1 MGAQLMKENLWVEE
15 LDNIKPD
22 AGYNQLL
29 SNLTK
34 NELNEMRK
42 LWDFHG
48 ISQLNKAELIQE
60 LTKRI
65 ADNLES
71 WLQYLGSEQ
80 TEFLKEIIIQC
91 EKYSA
96 AYIEVNEFTFY
107 IADYFE
113 ARGVVFLGQHQETA
127 IFLIPEEL
135 RSKIKSIL
143 NKKSIKKQ
151 IRLNDSYIKY
161 AVGSAVYYGI
171 LSPEL
176 LYNSLERYLTPEWR
190 IDPLD
195 VVLEYGEFSVLA
207 DSAGPFFILGAV
219 EDAPEILIEREERSD
234 LDYYIPSKKEI
245 ENAYQKGH
253 PSWNLAQRRFKKK
266 LTRDYK
272 LPQEEAERILFG
284 FYLMINNNVST
295 AEIVRVL
302 AEDFE
307 IDIFAGKDELIK
319 LINDFHN
326 NTKQWVLK
334 GHSPAEVYNKI

>member
-1 MGAQLMKENLWVEE
+1 MKENLWVEE
-15 LDNIKPD
+15 LDNIEPD
-22 AGYNQLL
+22 ASYNQLL
-29 SNLTK
+29 SNFTK

-65 ADNLES
+65 ADHLES

-80 TEFLKEIIIQC
+80 AEFLKEIIMQC

-113 ARGVVFLGQHQETA
+113 ARGIVFLGQHQETA
-127 IFLIPEEL
+127 IFIMPEEL
-135 RSKIKSIL
+135 RIKIKSIL

-151 IRLNDSYIKY
+151 IRLNDSYIKC
-161 AVGSAVYYGI
+161 AVGIAVYYGV
-171 LSPEL
+171 LTPEL

-207 DSAGPFFILGAV
+207 YSAGLFFVLGAV
-219 EDAPEILIEREERSD
+219 EDAPDILIEREERSD

-307 IDIFAGKDELIK
+307 IDIFTGKDELIK

-334 GHSPAEVYNKI
+334 GHSPAEVHNQT